1 MKPTIREA
9 WENGRFQLTPTS
21 PTPQLDARLLLEHV
35 LGVSHSYLVAHG
47 NDPMNGNNVATYQ
60 TLLNRASQ
68 QEPIP
73 YLIGHAP
80 FFDMDLAVSPAVL
93 IPRPETEELVLLVE
107 TTGRQW
113 AAPRLVDI
121 GTGSGCIAIALAR
134 KMARVQVTAV
144 DLSPAA
150 LAIAQQNARQFAP
163 NRITFVQG
171 SLLEPVVGPF
181 DLIVANLPYVTTA
194 EWTELDDGVKLF
206 EPRLA
211 LDGGDDG
218 LLLVR
223 ELLRQ
228 AVDKLANNGVV
239 LLEVGWQQGTAVAN
253 FAQTIFPTASITLQ
267 PDFAGLERFV
277 IVQNR

>member
-1 MKPTIREA
+1 MA
-9 WENGRFQLTPTS
+9 
-21 PTPQLDARLLLEHV
+21 
-35 LGVSHSYLVAHG
+35 
-47 NDPMNGNNVATYQ
+47 GNNVATYQ

-93 IPRPETEELVLLVE
+93 IPRPETEELVMLAE
-107 TTGRQW
+107 RAGRQW
-113 AAPRLVDI
+113 TAPRLVDI

-134 KMARVQVTAV
+134 KMARAQVTAV

-163 NRITFVQG
+163 DRITFVQG
-171 SLLEPVVGPF
+171 SLLQPVAGPF

-228 AVDKLANNGVV
+228 AVDKLANDGVV
-239 LLEVGWQQGTAVAN
+239 LLEVGWQQGTAVAT
-253 FAQTIFPTASITLQ
+253 FAETVFPTASITLQ